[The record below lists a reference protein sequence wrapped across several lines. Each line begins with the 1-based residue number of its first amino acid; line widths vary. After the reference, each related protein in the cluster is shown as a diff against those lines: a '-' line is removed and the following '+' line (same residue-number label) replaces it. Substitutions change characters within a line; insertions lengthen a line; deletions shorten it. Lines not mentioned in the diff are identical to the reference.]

1 MDRLWEPLEYFG
13 ETLVFLGVVGAV
25 LAERK
30 LILKNNEL
38 RRDALEGFAS
48 WVLIVGLA
56 ISLGAL
62 VGTNEHFNS
71 TIADLNNQAARS
83 NDRAARASLDA
94 AQLQV
99 RADELEEQLLE
110 QGPRNLLLYGKR
122 KDDFVNSIRQ
132 FKGQKVQ
139 VRICIFGNIEVR
151 DTAERLT
158 DLFGNAEWTVSP
170 HSPNWGESNCLL
182 VGPNEPTPSGIWVGT
197 PNSRPTSETQDRA
210 KELVRFLGRIPLTV
224 TLHRV
229 GMETARSSES
239 RTSIDERYG
248 APDSIVV
255 TVLGHSSEVA
265 QFGIRRAPWGPVK
278 LSYRGSYS
286 PTASVLF
293 SSSSF
298 AGSFHRCTDRRV
310 GEATARR

>member
-1 MDRLWEPLEYFG
+1 MDWLREPLEYVG
-13 ETLVFLGVVGAV
+13 ETLVVLGVVGEV
-25 LAERK
+25 LAGRK

-71 TIADLNNQAARS
+71 TIGNLNNQAARS
-83 NDRAARASLDA
+83 NERAAKASLAA
-94 AQLQV
+94 AQLQIK
-99 RADELEEQLLE
+99 ADELEEQLLE

-122 KDDFVNSIRQ
+122 EDNFVNYIRQ

-139 VRICIFGNIEVR
+139 VRICLFGNNEVR

-158 DLFGNAEWTVSP
+158 VLFKNAEWIVSP

-197 PNSRPTSETQDRA
+197 PNSRPTSETQERA
-210 KELVRFLGRIPLTV
+210 KELVRFLGQIPLTA

-229 GMETARSSES
+229 GIETGRSSES
-239 RTSIDERYG
+239 RTSIDDQYG

-255 TVLGHSSEVA
+255 TVLGHPSE
-265 QFGIRRAPWGPVK
+265 GTSRN
-278 LSYRGSYS
+278 S
-286 PTASVLF
+286 ASV
-293 SSSSF
+293 SPF
-298 AGSFHRCTDRRV
+298 AV
-310 GEATARR
+310 P